1 MEVIF
6 PIEFLV
12 SGTPVS
18 LSSQNANARE
28 QWKNRVKDASSGA
41 LPNPHFASLERLAV
55 TIYYFPDEPMQG
67 DVDNIVKLILDGMSR
82 HVFVDDRQIERI
94 VVQKFEPGSIFSF
107 SNPSAL
113 LIDAINGRKP
123 ILSIRCR
130 TIPLRT
136 CDEC

>member
-1 MEVIF
+1 MEIAF

-18 LSSQNANARE
+18 LSSQNPNARE
-28 QWKNRVKDASSGA
+28 QWKNRAKDASSRA
-41 LPNPHFASLERLAV
+41 RPSPHFASLVRLAV

-82 HVFVDDRQIERI
+82 HVFVDDRQVERI

-107 SNPSAL
+107 SNPNVL

-123 ILSIRCR
+123 ILYIRVSND
-130 TIPLRT
+130 PFEDLR
-136 CDEC
+136 